1 MGKVFFYIRYTFNYE
16 NIIDYESRPFQDI
29 EEMNKTIIENWN
41 NTVSKNDTVFV
52 LGDVGF
58 FKKDKAI
65 KIING
70 LNGHKYLIMG
80 NHDKAHSTRW
90 WREVGFKEVSKYPII
105 YNKNYILSHEPIF
118 NESTPYINIHGHIHS
133 KRIDSLQHFNVSV
146 ECINY
151 TPIPFTKIVN
161 LLTKNNLLLN

>member
-1 MGKVFFYIRYTFNYE
+1 MGKVFLISDMHFNHI
-16 NIIDYESRPFQDI
+16 NIIKYESRPFSCI

-65 KIING
+65 KIIG
-70 LNGHKYLIMG
+70 ELNGHKYLIMG
-80 NHDKAHSTRW
+80 NHDKAHSTYW

-105 YNKNYILSHEPIF
+105 YNSLYILSHEPIYT
-118 NESTPYINIHGHIHS
+118 NNPSPYINIHS
-133 KRIDSLQHFNVSV
+133 KVIDSSQHFNVSV
-146 ECINY
+146 ESINY
-151 TPIPFTKIVN
+151 TPISFSKIVKGVK
-161 LLTKNNLLLN
+161 LHEQRD